1 VNEQSASYIEP
12 ANPDRTVAAKGI
24 VMILVGERVEIFP
37 DIKALALAGAQRFA
51 LLAKDA
57 VEDHGVF
64 SVALSGGSTPKAL
77 YELLATD
84 KSIGS
89 RIPWANVHFF
99 FGDER
104 HVPPDHNESNFRMAN
119 EAMFQ
124 RLCKERLLIH
134 RILSELDNASEA
146 AEQYQADLRE
156 FFEPRGLLT
165 EGLPRFDLI
174 LLGMGP
180 DGHTASLFP
189 NSSALLETTR
199 WVVAN
204 WVDKFKTDRITM
216 TFPVLN
222 SAAEVILFVAGAE
235 KAGVLAEV
243 LNPPAGETRYP
254 VQRVRP
260 RNGIKRWMLDA
271 SVAARLPTIP
281 S

>member
-1 VNEQSASYIEP
+1 M
-12 ANPDRTVAAKGI
+12 T
-24 VMILVGERVEIFP
+24 LVGEQVDVFP
-37 DIKALALAGAQRFA
+37 DLKALTLAAAQRLA

-57 VEDHGVF
+57 IEDHDVF
-64 SVALSGGSTPKAL
+64 AVALSGGSTPKAL

-84 KSIGS
+84 ETIRS
-89 RIPWANVHFF
+89 RIPWPKVHFF

-104 HVPPDHNESNFRMAN
+104 HVPPDHNESNFRIAN
-119 EAMFQ
+119 EAMFR
-124 RLCKERLLIH
+124 RLCTEKLRIH
-134 RILSELDNASEA
+134 RILGELKSATEA
-146 AEQYQADLRE
+146 AEQYEADLKE
-156 FFEPRGLLT
+156 FFELRGLLT

-189 NSSALLETTR
+189 NSSALLETTH

-204 WVDKFKTDRITM
+204 LVDKFKTDRITM
-216 TFPVLN
+216 TYPVLN

-235 KAGVLAEV
+235 KAPVLAEV
-243 LNPPAGETRYP
+243 LDKPKGETRYP
-254 VQRVRP
+254 VQGVRP

-271 SVAARLPTIP
+271 SAAARTGRIP